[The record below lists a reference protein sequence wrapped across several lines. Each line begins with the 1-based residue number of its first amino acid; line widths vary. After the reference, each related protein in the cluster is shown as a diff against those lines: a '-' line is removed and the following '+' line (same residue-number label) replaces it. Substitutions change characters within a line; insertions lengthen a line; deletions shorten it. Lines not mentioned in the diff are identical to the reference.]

1 MIHHAAPPIDP
12 SAIERLREAA
22 ATCKAC
28 HLWENAT
35 QTVFGA
41 GRPDARVMLIGEQP
55 GDQEDR
61 IGQPFVGP
69 AGKVLDRA
77 LLAAGINR
85 DEVYLTNAVKHFK
98 WKWRGRRRLHVKPT
112 RQEITACHPWLEEEI
127 RVLRPRAIVC
137 LGITA
142 AGALLGRSLK
152 ISSARGHPL
161 ASDLAPSVFVTVHP
175 SYILR
180 LPQEAQRAAEFDALV
195 NDLRLVHAALAGAE
209 TR

>member
-1 MIHHAAPPIDP
+1 MIHHADPPVDP

-35 QTVFGA
+35 QMVFGA
-41 GRPDARVMLIGEQP
+41 GRPDARVMLIGEHP

-98 WKWRGRRRLHVKPT
+98 WEWRGRRRLHVKPT

-127 RVLRPRAIVC
+127 RVIRPRAIVC
-137 LGITA
+137 LGTTA
-142 AGALLGRSLK
+142 AGALLGRSPK
-152 ISSARGHPL
+152 ISSARGRPL
-161 ASDLAPSVFVTVHP
+161 TSDLAPSVFVTVHP

-180 LPQEAQRAAEFDALV
+180 LPEEAQRAAEFDALV
-195 NDLRLVHAALAGAE
+195 NDLRLVQAALSGAE
-209 TR
+209 IR

>member
-1 MIHHAAPPIDP
+1 MIHHADPPVDP
-12 SAIERLREAA
+12 SAIEHLREAA
-22 ATCKAC
+22 GTCKAC

-85 DEVYLTNAVKHFK
+85 DEVYLTNAIKHFK
-98 WKWRGRRRLHVKPT
+98 WEWRGRRRLHVKPT
-112 RQEITACHPWLEEEI
+112 RQEVKACHPWLEEEI
-127 RVLRPRAIVC
+127 RVIRPRAIVC
-137 LGITA
+137 LGTTA

-180 LPQEAQRAAEFDALV
+180 LLGEAQRAAEFDALV
-195 NDLRLVHAALAGAE
+195 NDLRLVHAVLAGAGL
-209 TR
+209 R